1 MFTFFPV
8 FSKRL
13 KWVSTQTLVI
23 LAVASTTLFVLGNRL
38 DKLTETNFKNNF
50 RTEARAEILSL
61 KHEIEV
67 VFHSQSVVLWK
78 LAAVISENPDIT
90 QKEFTARLGNT
101 RGVDPKMGQIIAAP
115 DRVVSMIY
123 PLKGNENL
131 LGFDYNNSTAK
142 HPLGQNLEG
151 KGAET
156 IVGPVK
162 LQKAAEGFVLW
173 APVYIPREG
182 LRRDELKFWGI
193 VSIDLHQQEFNDK
206 VGLSEAI
213 LFYDILIDFASKTG
227 ERMGSIFGDPTL
239 KHKNSIDL
247 KFDFFQDSLRLH
259 ATPKGGWP
267 TSSPMRMYELTVM
280 TLVAAGLLWLLGYV
294 LWLAEKRKS
303 AEMQLKNG
311 IEALDDGFLMYDA
324 NDKLVLSNLSY
335 REMYDFPDEIMQAG
349 TPHSK
354 ISAFAILRENHR
366 FSQEPSTESW
376 LNIIEDWKVRR
387 EQARQEGAAFDSEQH
402 LGDGRIIKATDRPLP
417 DGSYVSL
424 RVDVT
429 ELSRAKNT
437 AEAAS
442 KAKTDFMNV
451 LSHELRSP
459 MTVVL
464 GTARLANNA
473 RLLNSSKALL
483 AAIESGDKSVDE
495 VTALM
500 DDMFAQVSNLMGRMI
515 KSGDHMMELIN
526 GMLDFA
532 SIEEGSLTI
541 NAEACNIKD
550 IVDPVEQQLKVL
562 SQGKELNF
570 EVSQDLGSVW
580 ADPIKVRQILF
591 NLVGNAI
598 KFTEAGSIQL
608 TVKIEAKNVVFEV
621 HDTGPGI
628 PKGELDRVF
637 DPFYQVDSTAARSA
651 SGTGM
656 GLAISRNLAE
666 LNDGTLTVNSTLG
679 QGSCFTLTLPSAQ
692 TSLDEV

>member
-1 MFTFFPV
+1 MIQCTIRITHLLV
-8 FSKRL
+8 TAIRKRF

-23 LAVASTTLFVLGNRL
+23 LAMASTALFLLSNRL
-38 DKLTETNFKNNF
+38 DNLTETNFKNDF
-50 RTEARAEILSL
+50 RTKARAEILAL
-61 KHEIEV
+61 EHEIEV

-78 LAAVISENPDIT
+78 LATVISENPDIT
-90 QKEFTARLGNT
+90 QKEFTARLENT

-115 DRVVSMIY
+115 DRVVSMVY
-123 PLKGNENL
+123 PLKGNEDL
-131 LGFDYNNSTAK
+131 LGFDYNNSTAQ

-193 VSIDLHQQEFNDK
+193 VSIDLHQQKFNNK
-206 VGLSEAI
+206 VGLSEAV
-213 LFYDILIDFASKTG
+213 LSYDILIDFKSDSCNHV
-227 ERMGSIFGDPTL
+227 RSIFGDPAL

-267 TSSPMRMYELTVM
+267 TASPMRPYRSAVK
-280 TLVAAGLLWLLGYV
+280 ALLSACLLCLLGYF
-294 LWLAEKRKS
+294 LWLNNALRVSKVW
-303 AEMQLKNG
+303 LTNG
-311 IEALDDGFLMYDA
+311 IEALNDGFVMFDEKDQLIVCNKKFGELYDLPM
-324 NDKLVLSNLSY
+324 KVL
-335 REMYDFPDEIMQAG
+335 RPG
-349 TPHSK
+349 TPFSE
-354 ISAFAILRENHR
+354 ILNNGKLKKMQIAHPKD
-366 FSQEPSTESW
+366 FKSW
-376 LNIIEDWKVRR
+376 IDRRSLTKLEGKSPKLNPYLVGGRVI
-387 EQARQEGAAFDSEQH
+387 QASEQRT
-402 LGDGRIIKATDRPLP
+402 LDG
-417 DGSYVSL
+417 GCVSL
-424 RVDVT
+424 LVDVT
-429 ELSRAKNT
+429 TLSRAQLI
-437 AEAAS
+437 AEAS
-442 KAKTDFMNV
+442 NKAKTDFMNV

-495 VTALM
+495 VTALL

-532 SIEEGSLTI
+532 AIEAGSVIL
-541 NAEACNIKD
+541 NAESCNIKD
-550 IVDPVEQQLKVL
+550 VVDPVEQQLKVL
-562 SQGKELNF
+562 SKEKDLNF
-570 EVSQDLGSVW
+570 EVTQDLGSVW
-580 ADPIKVRQILF
+580 ADPVKVRQILF

-598 KFTEAGSIQL
+598 KFTESGSVRL
-608 TVKIEAKNVVFEV
+608 TVKVEAKNVVFEV

-628 PKGELDRVF
+628 PKGELDRIF

-651 SGTGM
+651 NGTGM
-656 GLAISRNLAE
+656 GLAVSRNLAE
-666 LNDGTLTVNSTLG
+666 LNGGTLTVNSILG
-679 QGSCFTLTLPSAQ
+679 QGSCFTLTLPSAKPY
-692 TSLDEV
+692 LDEV